1 MTLTD
6 WARGTKQ
13 RRTFLIKAK
22 MEPND
27 NDGLNQGFVAEETFL
42 IKAKMEPSDTDW
54 IIQGCEA
61 EENFSD

>member
-1 MTLTD
+1 
-6 WARGTKQ
+6 
-13 RRTFLIKAK
+13 